1 MKHVID
7 PEGRRLPIK
16 LDTTSNGEFVPV
28 ALSPANRA
36 GNRLAHEAAT
46 QNAKRVGLSR
56 RDFLVSAAARRA
68 LCPRSMRPT
77 PQRGS
82 VAQNFFAGGHDRF
95 SLLEETRRELAH
107 SIYGYRA

>member
-16 LDTTSNGEFVPV
+16 LDTTSNGEFAPV

-46 QNAKRVGLSR
+46 KTRSAWALLVAI
-56 RDFLVSAAARRA
+56 FVSACGAASALLAFAGQRRSRQARRLLRA
-68 LCPRSMRPT
+68 RS
-77 PQRGS
+77 
-82 VAQNFFAGGHDRF
+82 
-95 SLLEETRRELAH
+95 
-107 SIYGYRA
+107 

>member
-16 LDTTSNGEFVPV
+16 LDTTSNGEFAPV

-46 QNAKRVGLSR
+46 QNAKRLGLTR
-56 RDFLVSAAARRA
+56 RDFLVSACGAASA
-68 LCPRSMRPT
+68 LLAFNT
-77 PQRGS
+77 ANAAAGKRGG
-82 VAQNFFAGGHDRF
+82 FFE
-95 SLLEETRRELAH
+95 LEA
-107 SIYGYRA
+107 